1 MQNQQDIVLSDNE
14 IHMLKSLAEKT
25 TATALPIEDLIEG
38 SQFTHAQGLSAIGY
52 LCAKGL
58 AETVEIGTEHI
69 WSLRKLGQEYKE
81 IGLPEKRLWEHLVST
96 GSLTLQQVNEILPP
110 SEAKFTIGMYLGTF
124 QKSGLISFSNSK
136 IIPLQHALPASIN
149 NLQHYLAHVK
159 ETSKRDEQNPSEQE
173 AIKRKLVEDKLIVIL
188 GYRLTNLGEQQVL
201 LYTGA
206 RMQSFVSNITRE
218 MLVNGEWRN
227 KQFRPLSVV
236 APPEIRL
243 ELQHPLP
250 RFLTYLRR
258 SLVAAGFHE
267 VTSPILE
274 TQFWNLNAIFMQ
286 KYHPVRSPKHLLSI
300 DGITLQADSEERES
314 ATRTFKRQFSREYEG
329 NGTSGSRG
337 WGTSD
342 GFNHDKVVI
351 RSHSTPVT
359 VRQLAY
365 AKQLPAH
372 LFGFSRCCRA
382 RPEKPEF
389 LQMDVLVADEG
400 LNALTLMG
408 TIKYVCMAIFPQA
421 VDIQVQAAYFPFA
434 EISVNIWV
442 VYADGSIH
450 EVGSSGLMRPE
461 SAATLG
467 IPGQVALIGFNV
479 NTLARI
485 LSNNASAINPN
496 SIGFEAFNET
506 EIPLHAQH

>member
-14 IHMLKSLAEKT
+14 IHMLKSLSERT
-25 TATALPIEDLIEG
+25 RETAMPVENLIEDGQLTY
-38 SQFTHAQGLSAIGY
+38 SQGLSAIGY

-58 AETVEIGTEHI
+58 AETIEIGTEHKWI
-69 WSLRKLGQEYKE
+69 LRKQGQEYEE

-96 GSLTLQQVNEILPP
+96 GSLSLHQVNAILPP
-110 SEAKFTIGMYLGTF
+110 SEAKFTIGMCLGPF
-124 QKSGLISFSNSK
+124 QKSGLIAFSNAK
-136 IIPLQHALPASIN
+136 ITPLQQALPASIN
-149 NLQHYLAHVK
+149 NLQRYLTHVK
-159 ETSKRDEQNPSEQE
+159 ETSEHDPQNSAEAE
-173 AIKRKLVEDKLIVIL
+173 AIKRKLVEDKPIVIL
-188 GYRLTNLGEQQVL
+188 GYRLTHLGQQQGL
-201 LYTGA
+201 LYADTH
-206 RMQSFVSNITRE
+206 MQSMVSNITRE
-218 MLVNGEWRN
+218 MLLNGEWRD

-267 VTSPILE
+267 VSSPILE
-274 TQFWNLNAIFMQ
+274 TQFWNLNALFMH
-286 KYHPVRSPKHLLSI
+286 KYHPVRSSKHLLSI
-300 DGITLQADSEERES
+300 DEITVPADSNEMKT
-314 ATRTFKRQFSREYEG
+314 ATRTFERQFSKEYEG

-337 WGTSD
+337 WGTAD
-342 GFNHDKVVI
+342 GFSNDKVVI

-359 VRQLAY
+359 VKQLAY
-365 AKQLPAH
+365 SRQLPAH

-408 TIKYVCMAIFPQA
+408 NIKHVCMAIFPQA

-442 VYADGSIH
+442 VYADGTIH

-461 SAATLG
+461 STATLDL
-467 IPGQVALIGFNV
+467 PSQVGLIGFNV
-479 NTLARI
+479 STLARI
-485 LSNNASAINPN
+485 LSNNAGAINPN
-496 SIGFEAFNET
+496 SIGFEAFDET